1 MHKHFLAAF
10 GAVSLLAGGGAV
22 ASPAPDTRSPSAQAA
37 AKTISLRGERFSPSS
52 TSTSSGAVR
61 FVWRGRKRHDVIFTS
76 APGSNPRTC
85 ALRRRGSC
93 TRRLRRRGTYRFLCS
108 VHAGMTGKIR
118 RR

>member
-1 MHKHFLAAF
+1 MHKLFLAAF
-10 GAVSLLAGGGAV
+10 GVVSLLAGGGDV
-22 ASPAPDTRSPSAQAA
+22 ASPAPDTR
-37 AKTISLRGERFSPSS
+37 GV
-52 TSTSSGAVR
+52 VR

-76 APGSNPRTC
+76 APGSNPRSC

-93 TRRLRRRGTYRFLCS
+93 PRRLRRRATYRFLCS

>member
-1 MHKHFLAAF
+1 MHKPFLAAF

-22 ASPAPDTRSPSAQAA
+22 ASPAPGTRSPSAQAA
-37 AKTISLRGERFSPSS
+37 AKTI
-52 TSTSSGAVR
+52 
-61 FVWRGRKRHDVIFTS
+61 
-76 APGSNPRTC
+76 NPRSC